1 MSAHPLSNLMNRR
14 RDMLAIAAVVAALAI
29 AIAGSFITGTQTG
42 QVTRGVETIS
52 FTWSNWLG
60 NLATALPLGYAFGAG
75 MVAAVNPCGF
85 AMLPAYLG
93 LYLGSS
99 DTRARSWAGAN
110 ARVAKAFW
118 VSAMVTLGFII
129 LFGVAGL
136 VLSIATSTIARYL
149 PWMGLAIG
157 VLLILVAGRML
168 AGRMLYTTFGDR
180 VADRLGSNVQR
191 QSGRGYLAYGVAYG
205 AASLSCTLPIFLA
218 VVGSTLATSG
228 YTLAIFQF
236 ILYALGMGFVIT
248 LLTLATALFKTAVIT
263 NLRGIARY
271 VQPASAVLLLVA
283 GAYIV
288 YYWLTLGGLLDVI
301 I

>member
-1 MSAHPLSNLMNRR
+1 MLTRH
-14 RDMLAIAAVVAALAI
+14 RDLLAIAAVIAALAV
-29 AIAGSFITGTQTG
+29 AVGGSLITGTSTG
-42 QVTRGVETIS
+42 QVTRGVETVS

-93 LYLGSS
+93 LYLGAS
-99 DTRARSWAGAN
+99 DSRAASWSGAN
-110 ARVAKAFW
+110 ARVVKALW

-157 VLLILVAGRML
+157 VLLVLVAGRML
-168 AGRMLYTTFGDR
+168 GGRVLYSSFGER
-180 VADRLGSNVQR
+180 FADRLGSSAR
-191 QSGRGYLAYGVAYG
+191 ESSGRGYLAYGLGYG

-218 VVGSTLATSG
+218 VVGSTLAVSG
-228 YTLAIFQF
+228 FVPAMAQF
-236 ILYALGMGFVIT
+236 LLYALGMGFVIT
-248 LLTLATALFKTAVIT
+248 LLTLATALFKSAVIT
-263 NLRGIARY
+263 YMRGIVRY
-271 VQPASAVLLLVA
+271 VQTASALLLLVA
-283 GAYIV
+283 GAYII

-301 I
+301 L